1 MAFPR
6 SKKNRPQT
14 AAPAG
19 ETERYRTLLEINNA
33 SIANLTQDALFRAI
47 AEAVRRVVP
56 FDRTAVFLH
65 DPGRDVL
72 RLFTLESSLP
82 TSYFVLG
89 LEMPAKDSHVGRV
102 FREQRLLLR
111 GDLGTQRE
119 FPMEE
124 RAYGDGVRSY
134 VIVPLVLHGRNIGT
148 LAVASVNPH
157 QYSESDATFF
167 QEVASSLGMDAIS
180 ENALV
185 DRLRGGD
192 TVALEALMERH
203 ASRVF
208 RVARDITR
216 TDADAEE
223 VVQDVFLTIARKID
237 RFEGRAAL
245 STWIYRVT
253 TNAALIKRRGKRAQ
267 LEVSLE
273 EHLPTFKED
282 GHPDGHRDGERS
294 YLLADWSHNPEA
306 ELLDGEARAVLS
318 RAIEGLPATYRA
330 VLVLRDVEELSNEE
344 TAEILGESV
353 ASIKSRAHRARMA
366 LRERLTRHWAVPRP

>member
-1 MAFPR
+1 MASPP
-6 SKKNRPQT
+6 SKENRPQT

-19 ETERYRTLLEINNA
+19 ETERNRTLLEINNA
-33 SIANLTQDALFRAI
+33 LIANLTRDALFRAI

-82 TSYFVLG
+82 TSYFVVG
-89 LEMPAKDSHVGRV
+89 LEMPAHDSHVGRV

-134 VIVPLVLHGRNIGT
+134 VIVPLVVHGRNIGT

-157 QYSESDATFF
+157 QYSESDAAFF
-167 QEVASSLGMDAIS
+167 QEVATSLGMDVIS

-185 DRLRGGD
+185 ERLRVGD
-192 TVALEALMERH
+192 TMALEALMERH

-294 YLLADWSHNPEA
+294 YLLADWSQNPEA

-344 TAEILGESV
+344 TAEILCESV

-366 LRERLTRHWAVPRP
+366 LREQLPRHWAVPRP

>member
-1 MAFPR
+1 MASPP
-6 SKKNRPQT
+6 SKEHRPQT

-19 ETERYRTLLEINNA
+19 DTERYRTLLEINNA
-33 SIANLTQDALFRAI
+33 SLIANLTRDALFRVI

-82 TSYFVLG
+82 TIYFVLG
-89 LEMPAKDSHVGRV
+89 LEMPANDSHVGRV

-119 FPMEE
+119 FPLEE

-134 VIVPLVLHGRNIGT
+134 VIAPLVVQGRNIGT

-157 QYSESDATFF
+157 QYSESDAAFF
-167 QEVASSLGMDAIS
+167 QEVASSLGMDVIS

-185 DRLRGGD
+185 DRLRVGD

-282 GHPDGHRDGERS
+282 GHRDGERS
-294 YLLADWSHNPEA
+294 YLLADWSQNPEA

-318 RAIEGLPATYRA
+318 RAIEGLPETYRA

-366 LRERLTRHWAVPRP
+366 LREQLTRQ

>member
-1 MAFPR
+1 MASPP
-6 SKKNRPQT
+6 SKEKRPQT

-19 ETERYRTLLEINNA
+19 ETERCRTLLEINNA
-33 SIANLTQDALFRAI
+33 LIANLTGDALFRAI

-65 DPGRDVL
+65 DPGRDML

-89 LEMPAKDSHVGRV
+89 LEMPAHDSHVGRV

-134 VIVPLVLHGRNIGT
+134 VIVPLVVHGRNIGT

-157 QYSESDATFF
+157 QYSESDAAFF
-167 QEVASSLGMDAIS
+167 QEVATSLGMDVIS

-185 DRLRGGD
+185 DRLRVGD

-223 VVQDVFLTIARKID
+223 VVQDVFLTIARKIN

-282 GHPDGHRDGERS
+282 GHRDSERS
-294 YLLADWSHNPEA
+294 YLLADWSQNPET

-318 RAIEGLPATYRA
+318 RAIEGLPERYRA

-366 LRERLTRHWAVPRP
+366 LREQLPRHWAVPRP